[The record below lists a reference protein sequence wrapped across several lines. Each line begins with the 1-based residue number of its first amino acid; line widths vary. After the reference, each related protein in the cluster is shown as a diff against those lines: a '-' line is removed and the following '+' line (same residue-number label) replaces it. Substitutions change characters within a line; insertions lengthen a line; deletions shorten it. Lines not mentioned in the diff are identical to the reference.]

1 MYAFWGI
8 SRGRYTNWT
17 KCPKMVQS
25 IVVGDSPL
33 KNGLSPSNVDKA
45 SKSWY
50 ENSATSSSECLK
62 N

>member
-1 MYAFWGI
+1 M

-25 IVVGDSPL
+25 IVVGYSPL